1 MNILL
6 MDEFQIFGKY
16 LILIFNYFNNI
27 VYYYIYYILQF
38 YKITNHVLLL
48 K

>member
-1 MNILL
+1 MNIIL

-16 LILIFNYFNNI
+16 LILIFNYFNNV
-27 VYYYIYYILQF
+27 VYYYIYYILQC